1 LHSPHKTTKKNIHFQ
16 VLRDCSFE
24 GEEDKNGGKIK
35 IKSGNPVLRQKAVAE
50 RKLSVLRT
58 ALQDNPNSVLLLM
71 KRLKISAEILDPP
84 TLDREWKELLLRFPS
99 NVSLLKSYVRF
110 LSSQFST
117 FSVSNMIDAL
127 ASCVDKFRKI
137 SALNEDHIFFVIQLA
152 ANVWRSAG
160 DVLAFVLRLFLKGKL
175 QRYF

>member
-1 LHSPHKTTKKNIHFQ
+1 
-16 VLRDCSFE
+16 V
-24 GEEDKNGGKIK
+24 
-35 IKSGNPVLRQKAVAE
+35 VRQKAVAE

-117 FSVSNMIDAL
+117 FSVSKMIDAL

-160 DVLAFVLRLFLKGKL
+160 DVLTFFLRLFLKGKL
-175 QRYF
+175 LVLF